1 MAKKVT
7 IGSSVYSL
15 ATQGTPAGWGETE
28 SDLIE
33 ALVDAVNGFF
43 GPGDILPISA
53 LIDNNVD
60 GTIILPK
67 SIPNLQFNT
76 NIVRFAEINYTI
88 IRVATSPDNTIYE
101 VGKIFA
107 LNDPTV
113 TSGNPWSLNVQNVG
127 GSGTTA
133 DNGISGVVF
142 SINSSGQVQYTS
154 SNMPGTYS
162 LTESRIAFSAKAI
175 IKESLIN

>member
-33 ALVDAVNGFF
+33 ALIDAVNGFF

-53 LIDNNVD
+53 LIDNNALVA
-60 GTIILPK
+60 K

-76 NIVRFAEINYTI
+76 NTVRFAEINYTI
-88 IRVATSPDNTIYE
+88 IRVTDAPKTIYE
-101 VGKIFA
+101 VGKIFT

-127 GSGTTA
+127 GSGVTA
-133 DNGISGVVF
+133 ENGISGVTF
-142 SINSSGQVQYTS
+142 SINSSGQLQYIS
-154 SNMPGTYS
+154 SDMEDEFGGNYL